1 MIFELSWEV
10 NVFDAIEAAVVVD
23 GEVVV
28 ASPVDPVGPAPVGLM
43 LPVY

>member
-1 MIFELSWEV
+1 MICELSWAV
-10 NVFDAIEAAVVVD
+10 NVFEAKEAAVEVD